1 MVIKKEKENGGR
13 ILGSCSGLWERAPER
28 ERRAP
33 GERVP
38 GAPRLLGYP
47 LGFPLPFIR
56 GRQGLELRPSSPG
69 NRRAS
74 RAAGTRA
81 LEDACLITTTTTII
95 ITHPSSYICIFL
107 SDSENV
113 LEISTN
119 DPTTS
124 ESQNAKL
131 AGRSPE
137 WALT

>member
-1 MVIKKEKENGGR
+1 MVIKKEKEDGGR
-13 ILGSCSGLWERAPER
+13 IAGSCSGLRERAPER
-28 ERRAP
+28 A
-33 GERVP
+33 
-38 GAPRLLGYP
+38 ASLLGYP
-47 LGFPLPFIR
+47 LGFPLPFSR
-56 GRQGLELRPSSPG
+56 GRRGLELRPSSPG

-74 RAAGTRA
+74 RATGTRA

-95 ITHPSSYICIFL
+95 ITHPSSYICIVL

-113 LEISTN
+113 LEIGTN
-119 DPTTS
+119 DPATS